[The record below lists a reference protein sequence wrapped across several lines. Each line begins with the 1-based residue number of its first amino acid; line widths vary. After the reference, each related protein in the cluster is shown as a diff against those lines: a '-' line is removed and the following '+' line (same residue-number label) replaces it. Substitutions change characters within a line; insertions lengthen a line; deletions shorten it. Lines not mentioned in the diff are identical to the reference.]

1 MFRKIYGILTILLLS
16 VCFTFAQSVDSD
28 MITQGKWLNRA
39 KNYIPNPVGKG
50 EEKVYRYKT
59 YTFDEDHTF
68 TMDSLK
74 QRYVGSWELYE
85 NKLLL
90 KFKDKEDLHFLDK
103 IPNGALDYSTES
115 SITRLGERRAI
126 IDFENKILK
135 FEDSSGDAKHQSL
148 AVAGLLNFYEF
159 SGLANAR
166 MGHLVM
172 ILAGLFFVY
181 LGIRYNFEPLLLIPI
196 GTGIIVGNIP
206 FFQAENFNLR
216 LGLYEPGSVL
226 NILYSGVTQGWYPPL
241 IFMGIGAMTDFSSLI
256 SKPRLMLLG
265 AAAQLGIFVT
275 FVLAIKFGFSM
286 PEAGAIGIIG
296 GADGP
301 TAIFMASKLANG
313 TNLLAN
319 GEYVKNLIGPIAIA
333 AYSYMALVPVIQPP
347 VIKLLTTKKE
357 RKIRMKPPRA
367 VTRVEKILFPLIGLL
382 LTGFIAPTAL
392 PLLGMLF
399 LGNLLKESTVTNRLA
414 NTASN
419 ALIDIVTVLLG
430 LTVGASTQADI
441 FLTWDSMIIFIL
453 GAMSFVIATAAGVLF
468 GKLMNWV
475 SPKDNPINPMIGAAG
490 VSAVPD
496 SARVV
501 QHMGLKEDPNN
512 HLLMHAMAPNVS
524 GVIGSAIAAGIM
536 LSFLL

>member
-1 MFRKIYGILTILLLS
+1 MIRKIHGIIAILLLS
-16 VCFTFAQSVDSD
+16 TCFVVGQTTGKDIIV
-28 MITQGKWLNRA
+28 QGKWLNRA
-39 KNYIPNPVGKG
+39 KEYTPNPKG
-50 EEKVYRYKT
+50 EGDRKVYRYKT
-59 YTFDEDHTF
+59 YTFDEDNTF

-74 QRYVGSWELYE
+74 QKYVGTWSLQ
-85 NKLLL
+85 NDKLTLN
-90 KFKDKEDLHFLDK
+90 FKDKEDFYFLEK
-103 IPNGALDYSTES
+103 LESGALDYSTGS
-115 SITRLGERRAI
+115 KIIKLGKRTATV
-126 IDFENKILK
+126 DFENKILS
-135 FEDSSGDAKHQSL
+135 FEDNSGDAKHQNL

-159 SGLANAR
+159 SGIANAR
-166 MGHLVM
+166 LGHLIM

-196 GTGIIVGNIP
+196 GTGIIIGNIP
-206 FFQAENFNLR
+206 FFQAENFNLK
-216 LGLYEPGSVL
+216 LGVYEPGSVL

-265 AAAQLGIFVT
+265 AAAQMGIFIT
-275 FVLAIKFGFSM
+275 FVLAIEFGFSLQ
-286 PEAGAIGIIG
+286 EAGAIGIIG

-301 TAIFMASKLANG
+301 TAIFMSSKLANG
-313 TNLLAN
+313 INLLPN
-319 GEYVKNLIGPIAIA
+319 GEYVRNLIGPIAIA

-357 RKIRMKPPRA
+357 RRIKMKPPRA
-367 VTRVEKILFPLIGLL
+367 VTRVEKILFPIIGLL

-453 GAMSFVIATAAGVLF
+453 GAMSFVIATASGVIF
-468 GKLMNWV
+468 AKIMNWV